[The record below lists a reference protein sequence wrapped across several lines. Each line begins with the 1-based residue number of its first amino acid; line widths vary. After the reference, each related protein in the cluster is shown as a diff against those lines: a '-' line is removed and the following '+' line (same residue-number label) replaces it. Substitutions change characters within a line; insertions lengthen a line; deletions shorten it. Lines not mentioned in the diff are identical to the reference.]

1 MNLEKARRRAYLAA
15 YLCMGIGVVS
25 ATVGFLL
32 LLASAWVELISPSK
46 YLAIG
51 ERMTFLSMALMCKG
65 FVMSFVAVLLIPYLE
80 PRYDPAPR
88 TAQLGAANP
97 KVSLGPDRPHRHTP
111 GAQGN

>member
-1 MNLEKARRRAYLAA
+1 MNLEKARKEAVMKLEKARRRAYLAA

-51 ERMTFLSMALMCKG
+51 QTLTITSTALLFKG
-65 FVMSFVAVLLIPYLE
+65 LLMSVVAIILIPYLDQRHDAS
-80 PRYDPAPR
+80 PRKSPIR
-88 TAQLGAANP
+88 SGHQ
-97 KVSLGPDRPHRHTP
+97 KVSP
-111 GAQGN
+111 GS